1 MNFLYRNRSAA
12 NVPKT
17 DYWQYHQHVLD
28 AKMNQC
34 HQNVLDARIADNYQ
48 GLLGPMS
55 ELEMIVEEQRRCL
68 NEVPPAA
75 GQLEAAAE
83 APAVGMDM
91 EKTL

>member
-12 NVPKT
+12 KVPKI
-17 DYWQYHQHVLD
+17 DHWQYQQNVLD

-48 GLLGPMS
+48 GILGLMS
-55 ELEMIVEEQRRCL
+55 ELEMIVEKQRRRL
-68 NEVPPAA
+68 NEVPPAV

-83 APAVGMDM
+83 APGVGMDM
-91 EKTL
+91 EKSL